1 MLAFQFSILLIE
13 FLVCLAEGLTDIA
26 LSLLKHLLLTVDQNL
41 VFQLFRLKL
50 TVRDRTEGLLIVKV
64 LLKFCA
70 LMLILLTFLI
80 NSLGVL
86 Y

>member
-1 MLAFQFSILLIE
+1 MLALQFSILLIE
-13 FLVCLAEGLTDIA
+13 FLVRLAEGFADVA
-26 LSLLKHLLLTVDQNL
+26 LSLLKHLLLPVDLYL
-41 VFQLFRLKL
+41 VFQLLRLKL
-50 TVRDRTEGLLIVKV
+50 TVRDRSESLLIVKV

>member
-13 FLVCLAEGLTDIA
+13 FLVRLAEGFTDVA
-26 LSLLKHLLLTVDQNL
+26 LSLLKHLLLAVDLYL
-41 VFQLFRLKL
+41 VFQLFSLKL
-50 TVRDRTEGLLIVKV
+50 TVRDRTEGLLVIKV

-70 LMLILLTFLI
+70 LMRILLAFLI